1 MLETLFG
8 VWESSNLSLRN
19 EVDVTEE
26 LSLEC
31 MCRVENES
39 LRLWGPKEAYPIEIE
54 SQVRER
60 RNRNTDFPI
69 TFAENA
75 EQERVDE
82 H

>member
-1 MLETLFG
+1 M
-8 VWESSNLSLRN
+8 
-19 EVDVTEE
+19 
-26 LSLEC
+26 
-31 MCRVENES
+31 
-39 LRLWGPKEAYPIEIE
+39 RLQGPKEAYPIEIE